1 MEIAILTTRYMK
13 VFARRR
19 KKPKFPRSDQIRTN

>member
-13 VFARRR
+13 VFARGR
-19 KKPKFPRSDQIRTN
+19 KKPIRSDQYQLKTY